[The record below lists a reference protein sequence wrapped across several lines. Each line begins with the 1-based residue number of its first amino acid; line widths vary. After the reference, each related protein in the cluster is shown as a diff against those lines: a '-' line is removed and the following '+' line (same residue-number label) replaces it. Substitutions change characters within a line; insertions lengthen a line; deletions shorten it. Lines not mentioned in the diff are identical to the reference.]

1 LNRGNVAFDNNNHKK
16 LSKIYMYFN
25 YNKIT
30 MQKIN
35 MLENKTGINLDYLR
49 NKLKNNKKEI

>member
-1 LNRGNVAFDNNNHKK
+1 
-16 LSKIYMYFN
+16 MYFN